1 MMISKTLEQ
10 SLCSLLFETTSNY
23 SANLQTLLQLI
34 EQTPTNAIVL
44 AHEVCLTGFDYENIQ
59 VAAEFSREATQALL
73 EASQNRT
80 VVLTMLEKRE
90 GEIYNIAK
98 VFHNGVS
105 VYERA
110 KARLFRLAKEHEY
123 MSEGRDDTFDI
134 VSVNGVKIA
143 ILICFELRFKEMW
156 KMAEGADLILTPSW
170 WGKPRAEHFTLL
182 TRTLAVM
189 NECYVMA
196 SDAKNVECTGLS
208 SIITPQGEVVQ
219 NGNKPCLVL
228 PYKQKNIALMRR
240 YINVGIE

>member
-1 MMISKTLEQ
+1 MSDHN
-10 SLCSLLFETTSNY
+10 LCSLLFETTPDY
-23 SANLQTLLQLI
+23 KKNLQTLLQLI
-34 EQTPTNAIVL
+34 EETPTNAIVL
-44 AHEVCLTGFDYENIQ
+44 AHEVCLTGFDYENIEM
-59 VAAEFSREATQALL
+59 AAEFSAEATQALL
-73 EASQNRT
+73 KASLHKT

-90 GEIYNIAK
+90 GEVYNIAK
-98 VFHNGVS
+98 VLHNGVS
-105 VYERA
+105 VYERE
-110 KARLFRLAKEHEY
+110 KARLFRLGKEHEY
-123 MSEGRDDTFDI
+123 MSEGSDDAFDI

-143 ILICFELRFKEMW
+143 VLICFELRFKEMW

-196 SDAKNVECTGLS
+196 SDAKNAECTGLS

-228 PYKQKNIALMRR
+228 PYKEKNIALMRR